1 MPVTLGLDIG
11 SNSVGW
17 ALIDEAAGK
26 MLGIGVRVFPEGVD
40 RDTSGAEHPKNEQ
53 RRIVRGHRRQIARR
67 ARRKAAVRKALID
80 VGWWTGESVEAIAST
95 DPYELRSRGLDQAL
109 TLPEF
114 GRVLLHLSQR
124 RGFLSNRKA
133 DRGRAKENSATLLEI
148 SALKDSI
155 EQSGARTLGEYLH
168 RLRLDAGTPNAIQI
182 RNKHTLRLMF
192 EDEFEALWTA
202 QERFHPEL
210 RDEARALKYG
220 RQGRQAY
227 PREPKPLKRR
237 REGNTILQEYGFHG
251 LLFFQRSL
259 YWPKSVIG
267 RCELEPREKRCER
280 ADRLA
285 QRFRLLNEVNNL
297 RVIPQKGEPR
307 PITPEER
314 QTLLEYLSQ
323 SKEATFSQIRKKL
336 GLLSGDG
343 FNLEAGSRD
352 SLHGVPVDWALKHND
367 LFGKGWWQRTDDE
380 RTKIVRALIDDEEHE
395 VLRKA
400 VESWGCT
407 PEQAA
412 AISDMD
418 LSGVVRGYSS
428 YSRLAIS
435 KLLPHLEAGLP
446 LMTRD
451 GTPSALGAAGYLRP
465 DQQTIKKGRELPLPP
480 EKINNPLV
488 RQALFETRKVV
499 NSVIRE
505 WGMPA
510 AIHIELAREVQGSPE
525 RRRQASQK
533 MRDRERERTAAAD
546 FIRDLGFKPSR
557 DAIDRV
563 LLWKEQGELC
573 FYSGRPISPQQLLGG
588 EVDIDHVLP
597 FSRSLDNSLMNKV
610 VAFREQNRLKGDRTV
625 WEWVGE
631 MDPEKFDAILQRAR
645 NLPYEIR
652 NRKLLKLQRK
662 NVEINEFL
670 NRQLTDTAYITT
682 QVLDLLHHLE
692 GVDVVPVK
700 GQLTYELRH
709 MWGLDTVLRD
719 DQLKLKNR
727 EDHRHHAVDALVIAL
742 TDRSRLQQLACVR
755 YSDQQLSPPWSNFRE
770 IVEEAVEGI
779 KVSHRA
785 VRDLNGSL
793 HNETIYGPTAKP
805 NRKSSSER
813 PHARDWTEDESLFV
827 YRKKLE
833 DLSPSMIR
841 NIRDPRVRQ
850 LVTDRLAQFGVSLE
864 SKGPIPKN
872 VWTEPLLMLRSTN
885 RTSSAPSVIR
895 KVRILENDRTIRPIR
910 GGTACVKPDNTHHVV
925 LFDLPGSSA
934 TRPKRELISVTM
946 LEAAERVKERKP
958 ILQRRHPSNED
969 ARFLFSLSRGEMVC
983 ATLRGEEGLF
993 VFLNAAATSQE
1004 MRFKKHNDA
1013 RPPKGPALYTAKRN
1027 AFQGVKVTVDPIGRI
1042 RNAND

>member
-17 ALIDEAAGK
+17 ALIDEANGK
-26 MLGIGVRVFPEGVD
+26 LLGIGVRVFPEGVD
-40 RDTSGAEHPKNEQ
+40 RDTTGAEHPKNEQ

-80 VGWWTGESVEAIAST
+80 VGWWTGESVEALAST

-133 DRGRAKENSATLLEI
+133 DRGRAKENSETLLEI
-148 SALKDSI
+148 SALKASI
-155 EQSGARTLGEYLH
+155 EESGARTLGEYLH
-168 RLRLDAGTPNAIQI
+168 RLRLAAGTPNAIQI
-182 RNKHTLRLMF
+182 RNKHTLRQMF
-192 EDEFEALWTA
+192 EDEFEAIWTA

-210 RDEARALKYG
+210 RDEARALTYG

-227 PREPKPLKRR
+227 PREPQPLKRR

-259 YWPKSVIG
+259 YWPKSVVG

-307 PITPEER
+307 PITGEER
-314 QTLLEYLSQ
+314 LTVLKYLSQ
-323 SKEATFSQIRKKL
+323 TKEATFDQIRKQL
-336 GLLSGDG
+336 GLLDGDG
-343 FNLEAGSRD
+343 FNLEAGSRRKLD
-352 SLHGVPVDWALKHND
+352 GVQIDAALAHKD
-367 LFGKGWWQRTDDE
+367 LFGKEWWKRSNAE
-380 RTKIVRALIDDEEHE
+380 RTEIVRVLIDDEEPE

-412 AISDMD
+412 AISDKD

-480 EKINNPLV
+480 EKITNPLV
-488 RQALFETRKVV
+488 RQALFEVRKVV
-499 NSVIRE
+499 NAVIRE

-533 MRDRERERTAAAD
+533 MRDRERDRTIAAES
-546 FIRDLGFKPSR
+546 IRDLGFKPSR

-588 EVDIDHVLP
+588 EVEIDHVLP

-610 VAFREQNRLKGDRTV
+610 VAFRDQNRLKGDRTV

-652 NRKLLKLQRK
+652 NRKLLKLQQK
-662 NVEINEFL
+662 NVEISEFL

-682 QVLDLLHHLE
+682 QVLDLLHHLD

-742 TDRSRLQQLACVR
+742 TDRSRLQQLAGVR

-770 IVEEAVEGI
+770 IVEEAIDGI
-779 KVSHRA
+779 KVSHKS
-785 VRDLNGSL
+785 VRDLAGAL
-793 HNETIYGPTAKP
+793 HEETIYGPTSKP
-805 NRKSSSER
+805 ARATGEVR
-813 PHARDWTEDESLFV
+813 PHAQGWIEDDGVFV
-827 YRKKLE
+827 LRKRLE
-833 DLSPSMIR
+833 DLTLAMVE
-841 NIRDPRVRQ
+841 NIRDPQVRE
-850 LVTDRLAQFGVSLE
+850 LIAERLAQFGLKPGGKE
-864 SKGPIPKN
+864 KIPKDA
-872 VWTEPLLMLRSTN
+872 WREPLFMVRKNGN
-885 RTSSAPSVIR
+885 RKDNASPIK
-895 KVRILENDRTIRPIR
+895 KVRIVRKEGTIQPIR
-910 GGTACVKPDNTHHVV
+910 GGTAWVKPGNTHHIE
-925 LFDLPGSSA
+925 LYELAESTA
-934 TRPKRELISVTM
+934 TKPKRVLNAVSMMAASQRKKVGLPLISR
-946 LEAAERVKERKP
+946 L
-958 ILQRRHPSNED
+958 HPDNAK
-969 ARFLFSLSRGEMVC
+969 ARFLFSLSWGELVWGTFRG
-983 ATLRGEEGLF
+983 REGLYKYVKSQSLTQQMFF
-993 VFLNAAATSQE
+993 VLHT
-1004 MRFKKHNDA
+1004 DA
-1013 RPPKGPALYTAKRN
+1013 RKDRDRDLVSAYPNTLDA
-1027 AFQGVKVTVDPIGRI
+1027 VKVLVDPIGRI
-1042 RNAND
+1042 RDAND